1 MKKTLLALLISFSL
15 FSCDKDED
23 SNDDNTIEG
32 CAVTTT
38 GLDKVFIT
46 HEGNFGSAN
55 AEIGLWD
62 LAENSFTADVYDCKN
77 DEVFGD
83 TFQSFYVAGER
94 IFWVINNSGKIVVTD
109 KSFNKLGEIT
119 GLTSPRYFV
128 PIDEN
133 YAYVTDLFSGVISVV
148 NHQTYTI
155 SHTIPVAVEWTEK
168 AFVFE
173 GSAYLV
179 GSTLIDNVNY
189 IYDYSIV
196 KVNLL
201 DETVSYIDVPFS
213 VSDAD
218 ADELGRLWLV
228 GSDLDFNPL
237 AYTLDMSSDELTM
250 AIDNFAGSSLA
261 FVRVNNSNENV
272 YGIVDGDVY
281 ELDRATNSTSLVS
294 DLDLTYV
301 YGFDINQNNNDM
313 YVLDASDFSGNGT
326 AVRINEAGEVNSQ
339 IEVGVIP
346 KAVLVP

>member
-23 SNDDNTIEG
+23 SNNDVNTEG
-32 CAVTTT
+32 L
-38 GLDKVFIT
+38 GKVFIA

-62 LAENSFTADVYDCKN
+62 LATNSFTADIYNLRN

-109 KSFNKLGEIT
+109 QSFNKLGEIN
-119 GLTSPRYFV
+119 GLISPRYFV

-133 YAYVTDLFSGVISVV
+133 YAYVTDYFSGVITVV
-148 NHQTYTI
+148 NHQTYTV
-155 SHTIPVAVEWTEK
+155 SHTIPVVVEWTEK

-173 GSAYLV
+173 GSAYV
-179 GSTLIDNVNY
+179 IGKTLIDNVNY
-189 IYDYSIV
+189 IYDYSVV
-196 KVNLL
+196 KVNLF

-218 ADELGRLWLV
+218 TDELGNLWLV
-228 GSDLDFNPL
+228 GSDSDFSPL
-237 AYTLDMSSDELTM
+237 AYTLDMSSDELNM
-250 AIDNFAGSSLA
+250 AVNNFAGSSLA

-272 YGIVDGDVY
+272 YGIVDGDIY

-301 YGFDINQNNNDM
+301 YGFDVNQNNNDM

-326 AVRINEAGEVNSQ
+326 AVRINEVGEISSQ
-339 IEVGVIP
+339 IEVGIIP

>member
-15 FSCDKDED
+15 FSCNKDED
-23 SNDDNTIEG
+23 SNNENTQEG
-32 CAVTTT
+32 CTVNTT
-38 GLDKVFIT
+38 GLDKVFIA

-55 AEIGLWD
+55 AEIGLWN
-62 LAENSFTADVYDCKN
+62 LAANSFIADIYDCKN

-109 KSFNKLGEIT
+109 QSFNKLGEIT

-128 PIDEN
+128 PVDEN
-133 YAYVTDLFSGVISVV
+133 YAYVTDLFSGVITVV
-148 NHQTYTI
+148 NHQTYTV

-189 IYDYSIV
+189 IYDYSLV

-218 ADELGRLWLV
+218 TDELGNLWLV
-228 GSDLDFNPL
+228 GSDSDFNPL

-250 AIDNFAGSSLA
+250 AVNNFSGSSLS
-261 FVRVNNSNENV
+261 FVRVNNANDNV
-272 YGIVDGDVY
+272 YVILDGDVY
-281 ELDRATNSTSLVS
+281 ELDRTANSTSLVS

-301 YGFDINQNNNDM
+301 YGFDVNQNNNDM
-313 YVLDASDFSGNGT
+313 YVLDAVDFTGNG
-326 AVRINEAGEVNSQ
+326 AALIINELGETLNQ